1 MLRVLVFTRQLEM
14 LFTLLALLS
23 VSTFGCALHLPI
35 ATEFLLQNGNN
46 RIIGGKDTPIE
57 AIPWQVLLLKL
68 GRHYC
73 GGVIYSKNIIITA
86 AHCVCDD
93 NANILDPKIFDVRVG
108 SSTSNNGGSVIKVAK
123 TIVHDRL
130 TLDPITEYDIALL
143 LLSSPLEM
151 GPTVKAIPLAESV
164 PNDGAAVLVSGWGY
178 TEIGEAS
185 LQLKSVSVNIV
196 SREEC
201 ARAYGYERITQL
213 TICAAAP
220 GKDSCGGDSGG
231 PLVYEG
237 ELVGIVSYGRGCA
250 EPGYPGVYA
259 NVVELRK
266 WIEKEATNLGST

>member
-1 MLRVLVFTRQLEM
+1 MT
-14 LFTLLALLS
+14 TI
-23 VSTFGCALHLPI
+23 I
-35 ATEFLLQNGNN
+35 ATA
-46 RIIGGKDTPIE
+46 IITITITMQMHADGITVV
-57 AIPWQVLLLKL
+57 A
-68 GRHYC
+68 
-73 GGVIYSKNIIITA
+73 SSTAKNIIITA
-86 AHCVCDD
+86 AHCVCDK

-108 SSTSNNGGSVIKVAK
+108 SSTSNDDGSVIKVAK
-123 TIVHDRL
+123 TIVHDRF
-130 TLDPITEYDIALL
+130 TLNPHLMEYDIALI

-164 PNDGAAVLVSGWGY
+164 PNDGASAIVSGWGW
-178 TEIGEAS
+178 TETGEAS
-185 LQLKSVSVNIV
+185 LHLKKVSVNIV

-201 ARAYGYERITQL
+201 ARAYGYKRITQV

-237 ELVGIVSYGRGCA
+237 ELVGIVSYGYGCA

-266 WIEKEATNLGST
+266 WIENEATKLGST